1 MSWTLIL
8 STARAYGATLWTQD
22 IHFKGLQG
30 VKFIPKG

>member
-1 MSWTLIL
+1 MADAIIL
-8 STARAYGATLWTQD
+8 STAWAYGATLWTQD